1 MIQSHVQ
8 RPHLSYLMEK
18 LHHILYIGFYV
29 NFLTLSGVCTIHI
42 IGIKYFIIEK
52 VIFLSGIYNF
62 MIQTLFLITVP
73 FTTTFSFNPSNNIE
87 VPMYSA
93 AAGTADTNIEIPQ
106 EGKYDLMLDSAAGPL
121 TYYNQN
127 DSRWG
132 DYLWGGKDPLSIYG
146 CGPTIMAMLIT
157 SLTGNQVFPAD
168 IANWAAANRCWA
180 PGDGSYHSIIRDSAS
195 AFGIQATPIREY
207 TAERIKQ
214 ELNSGHL
221 VVALM
226 KKGHFTQS
234 GHFLIITR
242 MTDEGK
248 MRIADPNNYNNTTI
262 DWDPAIILHELN
274 HHSSSGGPLWAIS
287 LPQSY

>member
-1 MIQSHVQ
+1 M
-8 RPHLSYLMEK
+8 
-18 LHHILYIGFYV
+18 
-29 NFLTLSGVCTIHI
+29 
-42 IGIKYFIIEK
+42 
-52 VIFLSGIYNF
+52 SGIYNF
-62 MIQTLFLITVP
+62 IFQTLFLITVP
-73 FTTTFSFNPSNNIE
+73 FTTTFSLNNFNNIK
-87 VPMYSA
+87 VPVDSGA
-93 AAGTADTNIEIPQ
+93 VGTVNTNYTSTENLTNIEIPQ
-106 EGKYDLMLDSAAGPL
+106 EGKYDLMLDSVAGPL

-132 DYLWGGKDPLSIYG
+132 DFLWGGKDPLSIYG

-157 SLTGNQVFPAD
+157 SLTGNQVLPTD

-180 PGDGSYHSIIRDSAS
+180 PGDGSYHCIIRDSAT
-195 AFGIQATPIREY
+195 AFGIQATPIKDY
-207 TAERIKQ
+207 TTDNIKE

-248 MRIADPNNYNNTTI
+248 IRIADPNNYNNTTI
-262 DWDPAIILHELN
+262 DWDPTIILQELN
-274 HHSSSGGPLWAIS
+274 RHSSSGGPLWSIS
-287 LPQSY
+287 LSESY